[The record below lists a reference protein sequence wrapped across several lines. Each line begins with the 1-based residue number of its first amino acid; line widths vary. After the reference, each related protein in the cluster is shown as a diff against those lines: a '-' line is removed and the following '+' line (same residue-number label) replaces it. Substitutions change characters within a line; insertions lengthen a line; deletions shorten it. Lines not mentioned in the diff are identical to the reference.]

1 MSGES
6 SPINNVWEHSLILR
20 RTTVSVYLQQFLHH
34 SPAIIKATY
43 HINNG
48 DHHHLYDEA
57 YYYMIARSR
66 STLLPTY
73 KFNKVYTYILR
84 LNPTTTA
91 TVVTAVVVVERE
103 HKAEGQMVGNLIF
116 ENISNL
122 IFEYITTNYSVENVL
137 SEEERAE

>member
-6 SPINNVWEHSLILR
+6 SPNNNVWEHSLTLR

-66 STLLPTY
+66 STHLPTY

-91 TVVTAVVVVERE
+91 TVVTAVVERE
-103 HKAEGQMVGNLIF
+103 HKAEGQMVV
-116 ENISNL
+116 SNL
-122 IFEYITTNYSVENVL
+122 IFEYIHT
-137 SEEERAE
+137 

>member
-1 MSGES
+1 
-6 SPINNVWEHSLILR
+6 
-20 RTTVSVYLQQFLHH
+20 
-34 SPAIIKATY
+34 
-43 HINNG
+43 
-48 DHHHLYDEA
+48 
-57 YYYMIARSR
+57 MIARSR
-66 STLLPTY
+66 STHLPTY

-84 LNPTTTA
+84 LNPSTTA

-103 HKAEGQMVGNLIF
+103 HKAEGQMVGNLTF